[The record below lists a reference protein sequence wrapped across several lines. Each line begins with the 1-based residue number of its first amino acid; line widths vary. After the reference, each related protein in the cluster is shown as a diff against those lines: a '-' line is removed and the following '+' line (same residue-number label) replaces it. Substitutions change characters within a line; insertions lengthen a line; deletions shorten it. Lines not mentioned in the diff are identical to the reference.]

1 MKTRRLVSVDDLD
14 FSKGGGLIPVV
25 VQDYESLR
33 VLSLAY
39 TDREALHKT
48 IETGYAHFF
57 RRSLGRVM
65 EKGETSGN
73 VQEVK
78 DIMVDCDRDTVL
90 YLVKPAGPACHLGEE
105 TCFHN
110 KLKKEQEK
118 QR

>member
-1 MKTRRLVSVDDLD
+1 MKTRKLVSLDDLD
-14 FSKGGGLIPVV
+14 FAKNGGLIPVI
-25 VQDYESLR
+25 VQDYGSLR

-39 TDREALHKT
+39 ADREAVEKT

-57 RRSLGRVM
+57 RRSQGRVM
-65 EKGETSGN
+65 KKGQTSGN

-78 DIMVDCDRDTVL
+78 DIMVDCDSDALL

-110 KLKKEQEK
+110 KLKKERGK

>member
-1 MKTRRLVSVDDLD
+1 MDDLD

-25 VQDYESLR
+25 VQDNESLR

-39 TDREALHKT
+39 ADREALEKT

-57 RRSLGRVM
+57 RRSFGRVM
-65 EKGETSGN
+65 KKGETSRN

-78 DIMVDCDRDTVL
+78 NIMVDCDRDAVL
-90 YLVKPAGPACHLGEE
+90 YLVKPAGPACHLGEG